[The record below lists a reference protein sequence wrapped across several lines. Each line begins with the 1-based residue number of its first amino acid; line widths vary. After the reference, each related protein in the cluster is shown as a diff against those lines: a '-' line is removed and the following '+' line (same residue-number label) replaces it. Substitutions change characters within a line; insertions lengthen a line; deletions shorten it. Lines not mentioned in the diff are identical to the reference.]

1 MQDVMV
7 RSLREECLHLERLFR
22 SQGAARFPEQ
32 LAECRSLV
40 EKLYGAGVMGGNS
53 SDAAVLLVQLRSQVA
68 TNFTYLEC
76 GQTPLKDSWS
86 RSLLSAKLKRY
97 RLDAIM
103 SRRLDFQ

>member
-40 EKLYGAGVMGGNS
+40 EKLYGAGVMEETLPMLQCYLS
-53 SDAAVLLVQLRSQVA
+53 S
-68 TNFTYLEC
+68 
-76 GQTPLKDSWS
+76 
-86 RSLLSAKLKRY
+86 
-97 RLDAIM
+97 
-103 SRRLDFQ
+103 